1 MDNRKRKAAVFTG
14 GDLSDTAFYNT
25 QLADIQPDLVIGVDK
40 GSELLDRLDVTPDLL
55 VGDFDSIDPAVLKRL
70 KAKGIPTETHPVRK
84 DQTDTELALTRA
96 LEAHPDVIYLYGAT
110 GTRLDH
116 MLSSIDAMTIAAER
130 DVEIHL
136 IDPHNDLSLYKG
148 PKKITCSL
156 PAGQTVSLLPLSD
169 TAGPVTIAGFDYPLE
184 DATLTRRTSGWTVSN
199 VTKTAP
205 QTIAFET
212 GWLLVDVVLS
222 E

>member
-1 MDNRKRKAAVFTG
+1 MDNTKKIAAIFTG
-14 GDLSDTAFYNT
+14 GDLSDTAFYKM
-25 QLADIQPDLVIGVDK
+25 QLEALQPDLIVGVDK
-40 GSELLDRLDVTPDLL
+40 GAELLERLDVTPDLL

-70 KAKGIPTETHPVRK
+70 KAAGIPTETHPVRK

-96 LEAHPDVIYLYGAT
+96 LAVKPEKIVMYGAT

-116 MLSSIDAMTIAAER
+116 MLSSIDAMTIAAEQGTL
-130 DVEIHL
+130 IHL

-148 PKKITCSL
+148 PQRITLDL
-156 PAGQTVSLLPLSD
+156 PAGRTVSLLPLSD

-184 DATLTRRTSGWTVSN
+184 DAMLTRRTSGWTVSN
-199 VTKTAP
+199 VTKTGP
-205 QTIAFET
+205 QTIAFDT
-212 GWLLVDVVLS
+212 GWLLVDVVRS

>member
-40 GSELLDRLDVTPDLL
+40 GSELLDRLDVRPDLL
-55 VGDFDSIDPAVLKRL
+55 VGDFDSIDPEVLKRL

-96 LEAHPDVIYLYGAT
+96 LDAHPDVIYLYGAT

-156 PAGQTVSLLPLSD
+156 PTGRTISLLPLSD
-169 TAGPVTIAGFDYPLE
+169 TAGPVTIAGFDYPLT
-184 DATLTRRTSGWTVSN
+184 DAMLTRRTSGWTVSN
-199 VTKTAP
+199 VTTAAP
-205 QTIAFET
+205 QTIAFDG